1 MRVLYFLNLVIS
13 ALALSTTS
21 AHVLEYP
28 QKIKLDIP
36 AYTLINSNLYK
47 FFALVGG
54 LYCIGA
60 IVLALIL
67 VYVSRKQRNILRW
80 NFWGLAFH
88 LLWLVSWILIVN
100 SVNSQIVDNPDAAH
114 QLWEQLRYRWE
125 YGHIV
130 GFVFHLGAFCC
141 LTIGALNMGRD
152 RIDH

>member
-47 FFALVGG
+47 YFAIIGG

-60 IVLALIL
+60 IFLSLIL
-67 VYVSRKQRNILRW
+67 VYISRKHRKIVRW
-80 NFWGLAFH
+80 NLMGLMFH
-88 LLWLVSWILIVN
+88 LLWLISWIVIVN
-100 SVNSQIVDNPDAAH
+100 PVNNQIAENSTAAY
-114 QLWEQLRYRWE
+114 QLWEALRYQWE

-130 GFVFHLGAFCC
+130 GFIFHLGAFCC
-141 LTIGALNMGRD
+141 LTIGALTMVQKRF
-152 RIDH
+152 DH